1 MPHVHVLSPIET
13 GRMPRWGSAVWAGLI
28 AGVVF
33 MMVEMPLVYLVGG
46 MSPWAPMRMMGA
58 ILLGRDVLPPPA
70 TFDIGVAMAA
80 MVVHFGLSI
89 IYGLIGALLIFR
101 LGTGIAILVGVV
113 GGLLI
118 YLINFYGFTALFPWF
133 AEARN
138 WMSIVSHMIFG
149 AVGAWAYKGLAK
161 RKIRGEERFA

>member
-1 MPHVHVLSPIET
+1 
-13 GRMPRWGSAVWAGLI
+13 
-28 AGVVF
+28 
-33 MMVEMPLVYLVGG
+33 
-46 MSPWAPMRMMGA
+46 
-58 ILLGRDVLPPPA
+58 
-70 TFDIGVAMAA
+70 MAA
-80 MVVHFGLSI
+80 MIVHFGLSI

-101 LGTGIAILVGVV
+101 LGTGIAVLVGAV

-161 RKIRGEERFA
+161 REIRREERIA